1 MGKTIE
7 ESIAEMETRIVVS
20 GMTIQELND
29 MIWGEG
35 YEKGITPEQ
44 FAEAVAYIRRL
55 QEIAERN
62 EVEGEAKARI
72 FLTES
77 RLVYYRDKEAGT
89 KSDEAY
95 TIAMEGLKYA
105 EKPGTKVS
113 LLNVAS
119 DTKAK
124 LVDDLKKASELANES
139 CAVARDGSDEDWG
152 KAENNAALRLLDL
165 ANRLVSSD
173 DIEKAKSAFYNAIE
187 HFKKALE
194 AHQKAGNKRQIGHAH
209 NNMILCYQRLAKI
222 VKDSRKIE
230 MCNKALE
237 QAELAKKA
245 YGANYRKGKTHELK
259 AEMYALQSVYLFINL
274 FYAIQCY
281 TENARKAIKLENWKK
296 VEQELENIQK
306 VVDKQ
311 IEMQKQQADL

>member
-245 YGANYRKGKTHELK
+245 YGDSPKNAIHAISANYRKGKTHELK

-281 TENARKAIKLENWKK
+281 TENAEYTKGC
-296 VEQELENIQK
+296 
-306 VVDKQ
+306 
-311 IEMQKQQADL
+311 